1 MIDSRTIAA
10 RKRIVAALANG
21 ATYSTA
27 ELAEKLHMGH
37 VTMHRHLTRMHN
49 AEPKLVNAVSKVTPA
64 GRPVTLYGLA
74 ASDGGTA

>member
-1 MIDSRTIAA
+1 MIDPRTVAA

-49 AEPKLVNAVSKVTPA
+49 AEPRLVNAVSQVAPS

-74 ASDGGTA
+74 GAGEAA